1 MKRTLHTYNTLLLRY
16 RKYLLKLQRL
26 VACDR
31 NLQRQE
37 VLKKHILRLYRR
49 LLVLDVSIKKYA
61 KAMALGLT
69 LVVASMEME
78 AQIMFDEIQEEPFGL
93 DGFDYRGAMA
103 FGDLDNDGD
112 QDFFMSTY
120 SNGMIFR
127 ENIGNGVITN
137 FSASQQINTIPFV
150 YFPNLIDMDGD
161 GDLDIIGLDYN
172 YGGDGEISFEYA
184 ENIGSPEVYSFQNV
198 VINPFNLETVL
209 NSVAL
214 KYNSFAIAD
223 FDADGDFDMLVSS
236 LYQNTNSELFF
247 YIENIGDSQNPDFE
261 ISEVNPI
268 GIFGVPHD
276 AIGFSLDLNAGDIDN
291 DGDVD
296 LMGFDSFGVWHF
308 VENQGTP
315 EQFLFNVAQDQA
327 FGLMETDPYSSYV
340 PAAITDIDNDGDL
353 DVFSV
358 DFFYFQFARDII
370 VFQENTCFDN
380 SDEEIVFDGPF
391 ESFNGLTSGGIIS
404 SDRVLPNFVDID
416 GDGDSDSYTYFYDYY
431 NTIPLG
437 LIYKENIGS
446 PSEPDF
452 SSNSSNI
459 SLPPEGIRGFSF
471 GDIDNDGDFDLI
483 ADAGPSGFNFSENIG
498 SSEAPQFS
506 AWQLNPFG
514 LESLENKILLP
525 TFVDINNDGL
535 LDISTGAG
543 FSQNDDFQMLFFINE
558 GTTLEPSFGAPLSNP
573 YNLPELNNNFATS
586 FSDIDMDGDFDM
598 FVGLRPTQILYFENS
613 GTPES
618 PFFEQALINPFQ
630 LVPAAN
636 NFLNSFLTLSF
647 ADIDDDG
654 DDDIHIGGP
663 LVFNTQFYRNATISN
678 SPDPLQFLNC
688 GEANIPLGPDGTTT
702 IDPIDLLLFNP
713 CSSEFPFE
721 SIEASITEVDSTFL
735 GSPTEVDITITVNG
749 QTIVCTS
756 TLTVV
761 DLLFPFIDSTLEDDI
776 VVGLPGDNFVI
787 LPIYTSQ
794 IIASDNVGIA
804 SITQEPLPGTEIPV
818 NTTIT
823 VTLKVTD
830 TSGNQSQ
837 TAFQFTAV
845 ETLAI
850 DDIALQTLEL
860 YPNPGESLITILN
873 QENIRLQQVQIID
886 ITGKV
891 VSDTRLGIV
900 DQEVIL
906 DISKLAAGLYMVKIK
921 SNQGTSVKKLIKK

>member
-78 AQIMFDEIQEEPFGL
+78 AQIMFDGIQEEPFGL

>member
-37 VLKKHILRLYRR
+37 ILKKHILRLYRR

-78 AQIMFDEIQEEPFGL
+78 AQIMFGGIQEEPFGL

>member
-49 LLVLDVSIKKYA
+49 LLALDVSIKKYA

-78 AQIMFDEIQEEPFGL
+78 AQIMFDGIQEEPFGL

-127 ENIGNGVITN
+127 ENIGNGVNTN

-558 GTTLEPSFGAPLSNP
+558 GTTLEPSFGTPLSNP

-688 GEANIPLGPDGTTT
+688 GEVNIPLGPDGTTT

>member
-37 VLKKHILRLYRR
+37 ILKKHILRLYRR

-78 AQIMFDEIQEEPFGL
+78 AQIMFDGIQEEPFGL

>member
-78 AQIMFDEIQEEPFGL
+78 AQIMFDGIQEEPFGL

-558 GTTLEPSFGAPLSNP
+558 GTTLEPSFGTPLSNP

-688 GEANIPLGPDGTTT
+688 GEVNIPLGPDGTTT